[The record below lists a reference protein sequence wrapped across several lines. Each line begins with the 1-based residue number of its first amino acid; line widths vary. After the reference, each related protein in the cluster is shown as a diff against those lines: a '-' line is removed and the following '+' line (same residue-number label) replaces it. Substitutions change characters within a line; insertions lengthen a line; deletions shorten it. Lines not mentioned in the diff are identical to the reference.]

1 MSPRHDLND
10 AKHWQDRAAK
20 IRTLAGS
27 MGQTNVTGLMFDLA
41 NDYEKLAVRAAERAK
56 GIMVAPSP
64 LRRFSPPKTRK

>member
-1 MSPRHDLND
+1 MPPRDLND
-10 AKHWQDRAAK
+10 VKHWQDRAAK

-41 NDYEKLAVRAAERAK
+41 NDYEVAVRAAERAK